1 MIYHTGDRWK
11 LTHEIH
17 VVSIRASTIEYRPT
31 DRTKRKLS
39 FACKKSLPSFSKNFF
54 FYKFSCAIRQQS
66 KILLKNSNEKEKRER
81 NYDDRQRSV
90 WVPKC
95 ESNIFLCILERKCV
109 WFHSKNVSTLCVYK
123 TISRSWSWEKVKNWI
138 SVRVDSKISSLSQR
152 KWNIRSQSRR
162 CRWQQQQTA
171 VTAQKRKQS
180 TKSKWFHENYTTD
193 EFFMNGNMLN

>member
-81 NYDDRQRSV
+81 NYDDRQRSFG
-90 WVPKC
+90 C
-95 ESNIFLCILERKCV
+95 Q
-109 WFHSKNVSTLCVYK
+109 NVSRTFSYASLNENVCDFTRKMYRLYVYIK
-123 TISRSWSWEKVKNWI
+123 QFREVEVEKK
-138 SVRVDSKISSLSQR
+138 SKIESRYESTRKFRPFHNVNGISDHRVVDVDGSNSKQQLQHRNVSSRQ
-152 KWNIRSQSRR
+152 SQSDFMKII
-162 CRWQQQQTA
+162 QQ
-171 VTAQKRKQS
+171 
-180 TKSKWFHENYTTD
+180 
-193 EFFMNGNMLN
+193 MNFLWMETC